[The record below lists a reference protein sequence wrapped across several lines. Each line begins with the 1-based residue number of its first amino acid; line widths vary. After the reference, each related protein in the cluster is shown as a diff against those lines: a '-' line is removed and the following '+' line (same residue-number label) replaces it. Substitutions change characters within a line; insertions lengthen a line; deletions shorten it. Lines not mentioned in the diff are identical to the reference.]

1 MFSQQTDYLEL
12 LRHTISEQNSQ
23 INQLRTMCQNLQFQ
37 VNGLQVQL
45 NEYLNEYQESKD
57 FCVNKIHQLDYL
69 SERNKELEYRENYWS
84 LDGDAN
90 CNSEID

>member
-45 NEYLNEYQESKD
+45 NEYQESND
-57 FCVNKIHQLDYL
+57 FCVNKIHQFDYL
-69 SERNKELEYRENYWS
+69 IERNQELEYRESCWA

-90 CNSEID
+90 CNSDID